1 MNDDEPTRRIY
12 RSPGGQQPR
21 EDEPTRI
28 LGRNPGQGQPD
39 DETVLYEDTKD
50 IPTMEITGR
59 NSDLRTSA
67 SNASDEQTILFRPKP
82 KVAATGV
89 PDHTLQPTPDHAKR
103 PVVGWLVVVGG
114 PGAGNSHVLG
124 HGVNQIG
131 RDASQQVALNYG
143 DQQISR
149 QGHAAITYDPKGR
162 KFYIQQ
168 GSGSALAY
176 LNDQPVLQ
184 PCLLEAGSVINLGD
198 TNLAF
203 VPFCGPEFDWNE
215 VL

>member
-1 MNDDEPTRRIY
+1 
-12 RSPGGQQPR
+12 
-21 EDEPTRI
+21 
-28 LGRNPGQGQPD
+28 
-39 DETVLYEDTKD
+39 
-50 IPTMEITGR
+50 MEVTGR
-59 NSDLRTSA
+59 NSDLRPDTSKGG
-67 SNASDEQTILFRPKP
+67 DEETILFRPRSKGRP
-82 KVAATGV
+82 AGE
-89 PDHTLQPTPDHAKR
+89 PDNSAQPSPGHAKR

-114 PGAGNSHVLG
+114 PGAGNSHILG

-131 RDASQQVALNYG
+131 RDAAQQVSLDYG
-143 DQQISR
+143 DQGISR

-184 PCLLEAGSVINLGD
+184 PSPLEAGSRINLGD
-198 TNLAF
+198 TTLSF
-203 VPFCGPEFDWNE
+203 VPFCGPEFDWAD